1 MIQSF
6 HLKVS
11 SDFLFLLELVLV
23 VSVFLEICPFHL
35 HCLICWHTVV
45 STIIILSIYASFL
58 LISPLTFLVL
68 EILFFLFFPPS
79 FILGDLFKVPNF
91 SFIDFV
97 VFVFSI
103 SFFLYSLCY
112 YILPSAS
119 FEFHLLFCFSS
130 LRYKVRSLI

>member
-11 SDFLFLLELVLV
+11 SDFLFLLELVLL
-23 VSVFLEICPFHL
+23 VSVFLGICPFHL
-35 HCLICWHTVV
+35 HYLIRWHTVV
-45 STIIILSIYASFL
+45 STMIILSIYASFL
-58 LISPLTFLVL
+58 SISPLTFLRL

-79 FILGDLFKVPNF
+79 LILADLFKVPNF
-91 SFIDFV
+91 SFIDPV

-103 SFFLYSLCY
+103 LFFLYSLCY

-119 FEFHLLFCFSS
+119 FEFSLRFCFSS
-130 LRYKVRSLI
+130 LRYKGH